1 MQQRT
6 SGKSDPLQEIRSGG
20 LADSFWL
27 SPSADFLSSLD
38 ADDRDAL
45 VASARRKTFRKGHRI
60 FEAGDPASMLYILES
75 GRAKVYQTSASGKDV
90 ILWFCFPGE
99 IFGLAELSRGVER
112 TISALAV
119 DESEVLVLSKRDFL
133 TLIGERPAVALTAL
147 DILSSRLRRLGET
160 FMNLATEEVPVRLA
174 RLLLSLAH
182 GGAKMRCSHHTSR
195 GGICVNV
202 TLTHQEIADMIGSS
216 RQTVT
221 TALNHLKRAGTI
233 QWFDHHIHIERPAD
247 LAAAVGLPG

>member
-1 MQQRT
+1 MKRSFRT
-6 SGKSDPLQEIRSGG
+6 EPESPSERLPDG

-27 SPSADFLSSLD
+27 SPAADFLSSLD
-38 ADDRDAL
+38 EDDRDAL
-45 VASARRKTFRKGHRI
+45 VSAARRRTFRKGHRI
-60 FEAGDPASMLYILES
+60 FEAGDPAAMLYILES
-75 GRAKVYQTSASGKDV
+75 GRAKVYQTSASGKEV

-119 DESEVLVLSKRDFL
+119 DESEVLVLSKSDFL
-133 TLIGERPAVALTAL
+133 TFIAERPAVALTAL

-160 FMNLATEEVPVRLA
+160 YMNLATEEVPVRLS

-182 GGAKMRCSHHTSR
+182 GGERVRCAHPTAP
-195 GGICVNV
+195 GGVCVNM
-202 TLTHQEIADMIGSS
+202 TLTHQEIADMVGAS

-221 TALNHLKRAGTI
+221 TALNDLKRAGTI
-233 QWFDHHIHIERPAD
+233 RWFDHHIHIDQPAD
-247 LAAAVGLPG
+247 LAAAIGLRD